1 MLCNRHGAPWVH
13 EHSHTVGG
21 HTRVGVWARTWP
33 WMHMHVIV
41 HARPHT
47 LTRAVARSHARV
59 QPPPAPYT
67 RGGTFPPGSTHVGAF
82 ARSRGHALATALGAS
97 AHPQHASPARP
108 APRVARTRAGRAE
121 PAFPAAFAASGAA
134 AAPRLVGLGPRD
146 GNFLTLPQQQVGPPD
161 TRVPHPTPSSCSW
174 VPSCMPGCPGRAH
187 PNAWVL
193 TCPSLQGLI
202 RWLMSG
208 AQVTA
213 PHTTPCPAPAAKLGG
228 TGGTGPPP
236 SCLTRLVAQSNET

>member
-1 MLCNRHGAPWVH
+1 MAPD
-13 EHSHTVGG
+13 
-21 HTRVGVWARTWP
+21 A
-33 WMHMHVIV
+33 
-41 HARPHT
+41 HARDRACTASHAHPRCCTLACACAATPSSLHPRGHVSPRLHSRGCFRT
-47 LTRAVARSHARV
+47 LAWTCTCHSAGGLCAPATRLTR
-59 QPPPAPYT
+59 P
-67 RGGTFPPGSTHVGAF
+67 
-82 ARSRGHALATALGAS
+82 
-97 AHPQHASPARP
+97 P

-161 TRVPHPTPSSCSW
+161 TRVPPPTPSSCSW